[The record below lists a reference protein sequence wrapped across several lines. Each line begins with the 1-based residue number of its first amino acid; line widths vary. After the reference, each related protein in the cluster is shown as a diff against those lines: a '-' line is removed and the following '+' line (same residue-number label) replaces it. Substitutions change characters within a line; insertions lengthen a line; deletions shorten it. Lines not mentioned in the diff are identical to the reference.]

1 MVVLAASAVVVKMAA
16 FPVEVALAAQEVEY
30 VEGAETVGVVTVR
43 EESDLAVVEVVMVKP
58 AVAQGKEGH
67 KLERSA
73 VRCR

>member
-1 MVVLAASAVVVKMAA
+1 MAA
-16 FPVEVALAAQEVEY
+16 REVEH